1 MFTDFNKTISIS
13 IEDKYVDYGF
23 VFGSD
28 PKKVLFI
35 KAGLDGSMKGY
46 QNKYLDLAYEVNQK
60 YGITVICSSNPI
72 VRLLLKYNPIEQGL
86 NVLDE
91 ELGNI
96 KEKDIYY
103 MGFSKGAYY
112 GCYYGCSFPE
122 IKRLLLI
129 NPPLRTNTVA
139 IQKAIKNFS
148 KETMTFLF
156 GSEDPSIGDIK
167 WIDFLKNEKV
177 KIEIIENKDHY
188 FSKDHTQF
196 ITLVEEYLLY
206 DIKENKV

>member
-112 GCYYGCSFPE
+112 G
-122 IKRLLLI
+122 
-129 NPPLRTNTVA
+129 
-139 IQKAIKNFS
+139 
-148 KETMTFLF
+148 
-156 GSEDPSIGDIK
+156 
-167 WIDFLKNEKV
+167 
-177 KIEIIENKDHY
+177 
-188 FSKDHTQF
+188 
-196 ITLVEEYLLY
+196 
-206 DIKENKV
+206 